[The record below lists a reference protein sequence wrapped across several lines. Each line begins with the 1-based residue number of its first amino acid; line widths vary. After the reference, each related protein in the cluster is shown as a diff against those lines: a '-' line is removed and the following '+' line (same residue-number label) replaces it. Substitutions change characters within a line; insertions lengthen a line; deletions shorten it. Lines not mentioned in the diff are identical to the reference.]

1 MSTILQLAPQNVWK
15 HFYSLTQIPRPSGH
29 MERITE
35 FLVNFGKSLGLESFV
50 DEVGNVII
58 RKPATPGMENRK
70 GVILQAHMD
79 MVPQKNNDTV
89 HDFTKDPIET
99 YIDGDWV
106 KAKGT
111 TLGADNG
118 LGVAAIMAV
127 LEAKD
132 LKHGPLEALITKD
145 EETGMY
151 GAFGLKPGTLN
162 GEILLNLDSEDE
174 GELYIGCA
182 GGIDITATL
191 EYKEETP
198 AADLVARRITLKG
211 LRGGHSGLEINQG
224 RGNANKLLTRIVHDL
239 LIEFDCQLSS
249 FEGGNMRNEKDSDC
263 P

>member
-1 MSTILQLAPQNVWK
+1 MSTILSLAPQNVWK

-29 MERITE
+29 MEKITA
-35 FLVNFGKSLGLESFV
+35 FLLGFGKELGLESFV
-50 DEVGNVII
+50 DEAGNVII

-89 HDFTKDPIET
+89 HDFEKDPIET

-132 LKHGPLEALITKD
+132 LKHGPLDALITKD

-151 GAFGLKPGTLN
+151 GAFGLKPGTVN

-174 GELYIGCA
+174 AEIFIGCA
-182 GGIDITATL
+182 GGIDTTSTFT
-191 EYKEETP
+191 YKQDSLP
-198 AADLVARRITLKG
+198 AGKFY
-211 LRGGHSGLEINQG
+211 LRVEVKNLLGGHSGGDIHLG
-224 RGNANKLLTRIVHDL
+224 RGNANKQFARFLW
-239 LIEFDCQLSS
+239 
-249 FEGGNMRNEKDSDC
+249 
-263 P
+263 